1 MAAAV
6 RGGGALLAL
15 SLLGAALGPGL
26 LPRGSEAAPRPSLLA
41 YRGLGTWV
49 DLYDPELWERPEAAV
64 QAMKTLGV
72 RTLYLET
79 ANYRIGRALFRPRRM
94 DRFIEEAHRLGIRVV
109 AWYLPGLDDL
119 ERDFRRSLAAIDHRT
134 PSGQGFDGF
143 ALDIEASVVSDPGV
157 RTARALRL
165 SERIRAAVGPEEA
178 LGAIIPSPR
187 GMELRPTYWPGFPYA
202 ELAAIYDVFLP
213 MGYFSWRTS
222 TAAGAHDYTARVVR
236 ILREETGD
244 PSIPIHL
251 IGGIADAV
259 DRAEARAFVRAA
271 RERGV
276 LGASLY
282 DFATSSSEDW
292 AELRA
297 APVNPR
303 QSPPLPVPVESSV
316 ALGNVPGGDRSHPR
330 EVFFVAGGRA
340 GAGTLQFEA
349 FDVQAGEVRVFVNW
363 RFLAQVAPTGALAWS
378 ERRALPVPDAL
389 LRDSGPNYVQ
399 FVASGQYPRWSV
411 WGVRAVS
418 LVSAG

>member
-1 MAAAV
+1 M
-6 RGGGALLAL
+6 RGGVALLAL
-15 SLLGAALGPGL
+15 FLVSAALGPRL
-26 LPRGSEAAPRPSLLA
+26 LPRGSEAARPPNLVA

-64 QAMKTLGV
+64 QAMKALGV

-79 ANYRIGRALFRPRRM
+79 GNYRIRTALFRPRRM
-94 DRFIEEAHRLGIRVV
+94 DRFLEEAHRLGMRVV
-109 AWYLPGLDDL
+109 AWYLPGFDDL
-119 ERDFRRSLAAIDHRT
+119 ERDFRRSMAAVRHRT

-143 ALDIEASVVSDPGV
+143 ALDIEASVVADPAV

-165 SERIRAAVGPEEA
+165 SERIRAAVGSQSA
-178 LGAIIPSPR
+178 LGAIVPSPR
-187 GMELRPTYWPGFPYA
+187 GMELRRTYWPGFPYR
-202 ELAAIYDVFLP
+202 ELAALYDVFLP
-213 MGYFSWRTS
+213 MGYFSWRTR

-236 ILREETGD
+236 ILREQTGD
-244 PSIPIHL
+244 PSVPIHL
-251 IGGIADAV
+251 IGGIADSV

-282 DFATSSSEDW
+282 DFATSGSEDW

-303 QSPPLPVPVESSV
+303 QSPPLPVPVGASA
-316 ALGNVPGGDRSHPR
+316 ALGNIPGGDRSHPK

-340 GAGTLQFEA
+340 GDWTLRFEA

-363 RFLAQVAPTGALAWS
+363 RPLAEVAPTPALAWS

-389 LRDSGPNYVQ
+389 LRDGGPNYVQ
-399 FVASGQYPRWSV
+399 FLAAGDYPSWSV

-418 LVSAG
+418 LDPAG